1 MPKNIKF
8 ISATRNPSVGTFA
21 TGRKMVGGTV
31 TEFFT
36 RTGFNLNPGQ
46 TATITVTAQVI
57 GAECQYMMN
66 WSYIYANV
74 TTGFIGTAEDQ
85 ASATVLCT
93 DADVRIKKTVNTGT
107 VASGTVVTYIIDF

>member
-8 ISATRNPSVGTFA
+8 ISAVRNPSVGTFS
-21 TGRKMVGGTV
+21 TGFTIIGNTIAEM
-31 TEFFT
+31 FT

-66 WSYIYANV
+66 WSYVYANI
-74 TTGFIGTAEDQ
+74 TGDFVGSAEDQ
-85 ASATVLCT
+85 SSATVLCS
-93 DADVRIKKTVNTGT
+93 DADVRIKKTVSTGT
-107 VASGTVVTYIIDF
+107 VSSGSVVTYIIDF